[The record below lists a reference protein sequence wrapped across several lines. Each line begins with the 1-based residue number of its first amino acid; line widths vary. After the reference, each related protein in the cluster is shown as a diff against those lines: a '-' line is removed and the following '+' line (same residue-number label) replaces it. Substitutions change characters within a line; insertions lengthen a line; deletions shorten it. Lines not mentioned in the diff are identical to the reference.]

1 MDQGF
6 RATVPDSEL
15 TAQSGV
21 AWAAIAAGAVTAAA
35 LTLVFVAFGAGL
47 GLSAIS
53 PWSDSGVPAST
64 FKVGTGIY
72 LCVVAV
78 MSSAIGGFLA
88 GRLRVKVAGLHSNEV
103 FSAILHTAF
112 LRGRLGLIA
121 CFRQY

>member
-6 RATVPDSEL
+6 RATVPDSQL

-21 AWAAIAAGAVTAAA
+21 AWAAIAAGAVAAAA
-35 LTLVFVAFGAGL
+35 LTLVLVAFGAGL

-53 PWSDSGVPAST
+53 PWSDSGASAST

-88 GRLRVKVAGLHSNEV
+88 GRLRTKVVGLHSDE
-103 FSAILHTAF
+103 SSGTA
-112 LRGRLGLIA
+112 L
-121 CFRQY
+121 

>member
-53 PWSDSGVPAST
+53 PWSDS
-64 FKVGTGIY
+64 
-72 LCVVAV
+72 
-78 MSSAIGGFLA
+78 
-88 GRLRVKVAGLHSNEV
+88 
-103 FSAILHTAF
+103 F
-112 LRGRLGLIA
+112 LRQPLCYPLTILL
-121 CFRQY
+121 QLQSLD